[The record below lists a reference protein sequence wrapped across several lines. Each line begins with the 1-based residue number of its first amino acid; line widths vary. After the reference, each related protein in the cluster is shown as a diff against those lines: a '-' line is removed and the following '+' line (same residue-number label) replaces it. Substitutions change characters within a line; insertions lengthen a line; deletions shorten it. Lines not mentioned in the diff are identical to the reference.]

1 MPQGLFGIISFA
13 FAMLGYLLFGSELYR
28 YQTMTDSMVT
38 IFRAMYG
45 DMDFLEVLATSGTM
59 GFLFLFFWLVVR

>member
-1 MPQGLFGIISFA
+1 
-13 FAMLGYLLFGSELYR
+13 MLGYLLFGSELYK

-59 GFLFLFFWLVVR
+59 GFLYLFLWLVVR